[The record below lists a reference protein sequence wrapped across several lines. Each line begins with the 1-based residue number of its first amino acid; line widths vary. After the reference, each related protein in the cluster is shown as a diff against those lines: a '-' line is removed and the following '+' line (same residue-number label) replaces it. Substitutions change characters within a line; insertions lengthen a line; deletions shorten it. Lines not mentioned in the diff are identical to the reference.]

1 MKLIWAKVKS
11 AIQNH
16 IPGHSFRM
24 WIDPVKFN
32 RSKENKITLSCPNYF
47 SKKRLQE
54 NYRQLIESE
63 FFKLTGIQYQ
73 LVFEICTS
81 TKKPAV
87 AKKSGK
93 PLRQSSRQLVLPG
106 IGNPVMQNGR
116 MLSRDYTFDDFVV
129 GKSNDFAYSAALSLA
144 SSETSHNNSLFL
156 LSDTG
161 MGKSHLSQAIGHKV
175 MTEKPSE
182 RVYYITAE
190 DFTNEMI
197 HSFNTKT
204 SDTFKKKYR
213 NHCDVLLLEDIH
225 FLSGKEH
232 TQTELSMTLDYLF
245 ESGKKIMFSSC
256 SLPADIPKMS
266 DQLKSRFSSCLFS
279 KIESPVFNTRVKILR
294 KKAKKAKVHVP
305 DEIIEY
311 LAGELTDDIRQLESG
326 LIGVIAKS
334 SLLGVPIDYELAESI
349 LENIAVQKTAI
360 TIDVI
365 KKMVSKKFGISVTD
379 MVSKSRKQ
387 AIVKPR
393 QIAMYLSR
401 KYTDQPLQVIGKNF
415 NRYHATAMHAVNAV
429 ERGMKQEVITKNH
442 INYFSKK
449 LESNKF

>member
-1 MKLIWAKVKS
+1 MKSVWAKVKS
-11 AIQNH
+11 AIEQH

-24 WIDPVKFN
+24 WIEPVQF
-32 RSKENKITLSCPNYF
+32 SKSSDNEITLSCPNYF

-54 NYRQLIESE
+54 NYKQLIENE
-63 FFKLTGIQYQ
+63 FSKITGTGCK

-81 TKKPAV
+81 SKKPAV
-87 AKKSGK
+87 RKKAARPARFSN
-93 PLRQSSRQLVLPG
+93 QLPLPG
-106 IGNPVMQNGR
+106 VGNPVMQNGR
-116 MLSRDYTFDDFVV
+116 MLSQDYTFDGFVV
-129 GKSNDFAYSAALSLA
+129 GKNNDFAYSAALSLA

-156 LSDTG
+156 LSNTG
-161 MGKSHLSQAIGHKV
+161 MGKSHLSQAIGHHV
-175 MTEKPSE
+175 IAEKPSE

-197 HSFNTKT
+197 SSFNTKT
-204 SDTFKKKYR
+204 SDQFKRKYR
-213 NHCDVLLLEDIH
+213 NQCDVLLLEDIH

-232 TQTELSMTLDYLF
+232 TQAELSLTLDYLF

-256 SLPADIPKMS
+256 TLPADIPKMS

-279 KIESPVFNTRVKILR
+279 KIDKPTFKTRVKILR
-294 KKAKKAKVHVP
+294 KKAQKARVDVP
-305 DEIIEY
+305 DDIIEY

-334 SLLGVPIDYELAESI
+334 SLLGAPIDYDLAESI
-349 LENIAVQKTAI
+349 IENIAVQKKTI

-365 KKMVSKKFGISVTD
+365 KKLVAKKFGITTAE

-387 AIVKPR
+387 SIVKPR

-401 KYTDQPLQVIGKNF
+401 KYTDQPLQTIGKNF
-415 NRYHATAMHAVNAV
+415 NRYHATAMHAVNTI
-429 ERGMKQEVITKNH
+429 ERDIRQEVITRNH
-442 INYFSKK
+442 INYLSKK

>member
-1 MKLIWAKVKS
+1 MKLVWAKVKS
-11 AIQNH
+11 AIEKH

-24 WIDPVKFN
+24 WIDPVQFSQ
-32 RSKENKITLSCPNYF
+32 SKNNEITLSCPNYF

-54 NYRQLIESE
+54 NYRQQIEEE
-63 FFKLTGIQYQ
+63 FFKLTGTNHQ

-81 TKKPAV
+81 NKKPAV
-87 AKKSGK
+87 RKKAEK
-93 PLRQSSRQLVLPG
+93 PARFSNQLPLPG
-106 IGNPVMQNGR
+106 VGNPVMQNGR
-116 MLSRDYTFDDFVV
+116 MLSQDYTFDGFVV

-144 SSETSHNNSLFL
+144 SSGANHNNSLFL
-156 LSDTG
+156 LSNTG
-161 MGKSHLSQAIGHKV
+161 MGKSHLSQAIGHHV
-175 MTEKPSE
+175 IAEKPSE

-197 HSFNTKT
+197 SSFNTKT
-204 SDTFKKKYR
+204 SDKFKRKYR
-213 NHCDVLLLEDIH
+213 NQCDVLLLEDIH

-232 TQTELSMTLDYLF
+232 TQMELSMTLDYLF

-256 SLPADIPKMS
+256 TLPSDIPKMS

-279 KIESPVFNTRVKILR
+279 KIEKPNFNTRVKILR
-294 KKAKKAKVHVP
+294 KKAKKAKVDVP
-305 DEIIEY
+305 DDILEY

-334 SLLGVPIDYELAESI
+334 SLLGAPIDYDLAESI
-349 LENIAVQKTAI
+349 LENIAVQKKTI

-365 KKMVSKKFGISVTD
+365 KKMVAKKFGITTAE

-401 KYTDQPLQVIGKNF
+401 KYTDQPLQAIGKNF
-415 NRYHATAMHAVNAV
+415 NRYHATAMHAVNTI
-429 ERGMKQEVITKNH
+429 ERGMKQEVVTRNH
-442 INYFSKK
+442 INYLSKM